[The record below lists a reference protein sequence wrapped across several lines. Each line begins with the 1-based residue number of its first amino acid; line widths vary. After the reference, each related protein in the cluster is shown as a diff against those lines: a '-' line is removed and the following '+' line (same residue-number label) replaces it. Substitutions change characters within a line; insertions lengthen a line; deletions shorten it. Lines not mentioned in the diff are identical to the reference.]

1 MKIAIIDGTDKRGI
15 GLALR
20 WAKNSD
26 INLLIGSKDENI
38 AIKVAEEIRKTTG
51 ASLDHVTAMSITDA
65 AKNADIVVLT
75 VPFREQ
81 ISTLREVKDYL
92 KKNTILIDT
101 TLPIDLTD
109 DGDPVFIQVSA
120 GSCAQQANQIL
131 GDKVKVVSAFKPL
144 GAECLSNLD
153 EEFTCDIIVCSDH
166 EDARKV
172 GVHLAEKVSSTLKI
186 TEGPLSFDHLSEK
199 LVATLINWNKKWGQ
213 LCNVIRV
220 PMEGLEGSMCS
231 CLNPFLKLCENRGI
245 KCLSI

>member
-120 GSCAQQANQIL
+120 GSCAQQSHQIV
-131 GDKVKVVSAFKPL
+131 GHSIKVVSAFKPL

-153 EEFTCDIIVCSDH
+153 EELTCDIIVCSDH

-172 GVHLAEKVSSTLKI
+172 VVDLAEKVSSALKI

-220 PMEGLEGSMCS
+220 PMEGVEGSMCS
-231 CLNPFLKLCENRGI
+231 CLNPFLKLCTNRGI